1 MNNPM
6 KKIPRVLAALAF
18 TALAASAAVAFGDC
32 ARGTRTSEALNSGT
46 TERHG
51 ESTVSMSDPALDGLF
66 ARYADLHR
74 DAVGY
79 AVTDVVEGTLYAKAV
94 PDTAAPITR

>member
-1 MNNPM
+1 MNMPS
-6 KKIPRVLAALAF
+6 KQSLRIPAYLLLLGVLNSAALAY
-18 TALAASAAVAFGDC
+18 GDC
-32 ARGTRTSEALNSGT
+32 ARTVHTSDALPPAAQ
-46 TERHG
+46 EHHG
-51 ESTVSMSDPALDGLF
+51 DVTVSMSDPALDGLF

-79 AVTDVVEGTLYAKAV
+79 SLADVVEAPLYAKAV